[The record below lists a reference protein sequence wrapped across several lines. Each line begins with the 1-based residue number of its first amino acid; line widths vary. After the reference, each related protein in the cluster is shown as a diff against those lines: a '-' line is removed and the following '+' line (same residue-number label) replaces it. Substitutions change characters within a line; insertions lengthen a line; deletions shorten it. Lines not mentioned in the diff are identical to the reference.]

1 MRLGYLGPA
10 GTFAQ
15 AALRASAGEAAAD
28 AELVPLAGVHDTVI
42 AVRDGEVDRGIVPI
56 ENSVEGSVNTTLD
69 ALTRDAPDVA
79 IVGEHVLPVRLALIA
94 RAGVDIGDVTAVVSH
109 PHATAQCA
117 RFLREHLPAARVLP
131 ATSTAEAV
139 RTVAEGED
147 PWAAIGTPLAAAL
160 YGAVLLRD
168 AVEDEHE
175 HATRFVWL
183 ARDREPWPPPAEG
196 AMFKTSI
203 MFAGAGDD
211 SPGWLV
217 RCLSEFAFRGV
228 NLSRIESRPQR
239 GRLGHYLFLV
249 DADGRDTVA
258 PVREAVAALG
268 NHCEEVRV
276 IGSYAAAPDRS

>member
-15 AALRASAGEAAAD
+15 AALRASAGAAADD

-42 AVRDGEVDRGIVPI
+42 AVRDGTVDRGIVPI

-69 ALTRDAPDVA
+69 ALTLDAPEVA

-94 RAGVDIGDVTAVVSH
+94 RAGVDLADIAAVVSH

-117 RFLREHLPAARVLP
+117 RFLREHLPGARVLP
-131 ATSTAEAV
+131 ASSTAEAV
-139 RTVAEGED
+139 RAVAEGDD
-147 PWAAIGTPLAAAL
+147 PWAAIGTPLAAEL
-160 YGAVLLRD
+160 YGAVVLRD
-168 AVEDEHE
+168 AIEDEHE

-183 ARDREPWPPPAEG
+183 SRDRTPWPQPAEG
-196 AMFKTSI
+196 AAFKTSI
-203 MFAGAGDD
+203 VFAGAGDD

-249 DADGRDTVA
+249 DADGRDTAA
-258 PVREAVAALG
+258 PVQEAVAALG
-268 NHCEEVRV
+268 NHCQEVRV
-276 IGSYAAAPDRS
+276 IGSYAAAPDRP